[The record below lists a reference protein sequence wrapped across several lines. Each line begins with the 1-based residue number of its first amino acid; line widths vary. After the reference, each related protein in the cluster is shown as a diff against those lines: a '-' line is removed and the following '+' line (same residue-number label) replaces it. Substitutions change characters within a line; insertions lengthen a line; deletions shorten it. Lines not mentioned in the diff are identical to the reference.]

1 FLVHIVPDDVSRF
14 GFLPHLPLQLE
25 LSDPFSD
32 LPDLVLY
39 FKIPE
44 SSPESFDL
52 KDILWFT
59 IYLLVASVGGST
71 VMVEA
76 ISTST

>member
-1 FLVHIVPDDVSRF
+1 
-14 GFLPHLPLQLE
+14 PHLPLQLE
-25 LSDPFSD
+25 LSDPFLD

-39 FKIPE
+39 FKIPV
-44 SSPESFDL
+44 SSLESFDL
-52 KDILWFT
+52 RDIPWVT
-59 IYLLVASVGGST
+59 IHLLVSSVGGST